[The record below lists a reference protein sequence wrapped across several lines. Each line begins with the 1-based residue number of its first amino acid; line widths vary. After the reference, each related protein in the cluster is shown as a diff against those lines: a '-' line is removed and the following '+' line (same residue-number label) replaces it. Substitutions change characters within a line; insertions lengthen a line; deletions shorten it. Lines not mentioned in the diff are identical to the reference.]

1 MSLTNPQGIIGILRP
16 RIESPLTQHDRHA
29 YRLVRDLFSHR
40 ESIFGEL
47 KRTSTLNSRA
57 RAISTD
63 ESQRRAHVEAR
74 NRAVI
79 SSARSRPSS
88 PAPSGRHRRD
98 ISGDM
103 SATRFPISTGSP
115 PSGATISPVTRYR
128 PQSLEVPGGLPT
140 AQINEQLQQHYTQG
154 PANLGFSTDGASMTS
169 EPEQLQ
175 DGSDGG
181 IHRSNSL
188 SRSTRP
194 KKQGGAIG
202 LVRTAHANQA
212 ASKRESA
219 GEIGVVEGY
228 PGYYGGSSATS
239 SPVQARGVQL
249 SDRPIDD

>member
-1 MSLTNPQGIIGILRP
+1 M
-16 RIESPLTQHDRHA
+16 
-29 YRLVRDLFSHR
+29 VRDLFAHR

-47 KRTSTLNSRA
+47 KRTSTLNSGRA

-98 ISGDM
+98 ISSDM

-115 PSGATISPVTRYR
+115 PSGSASSPVTRYR

-140 AQINEQLQQHYTQG
+140 AQINEQLQQHYTQD
-154 PANLGFSTDGASMTS
+154 PGFTADGAAMTS

-175 DGSDGG
+175 DGGDGG
-181 IHRSNSL
+181 IHKSNSL
-188 SRSTRP
+188 SRSNRP
-194 KKQGGAIG
+194 SRKHGGAGG
-202 LVRTAHANQA
+202 LARTAHANQA

-219 GEIGVVEGY
+219 VEVGVVEGY
-228 PGYYGGSSATS
+228 PGYYGASSATS